1 MSGNE
6 PKCNEPKCNESKC
19 NDTQINTLIKLTKEL
34 KKQMQEQTELIKEL
48 KEENKTIREN
58 TAKMGN
64 HIDFINNTYEKLTK
78 SYLFRNIFA

>member
-6 PKCNEPKCNESKC
+6 SKCNEPKCN
-19 NDTQINTLIKLTKEL
+19 DTQLNTLINLTKEL
-34 KKQMQEQTELIKEL
+34 KKQMQEQMELIKEL

-58 TAKMGN
+58 TTKMGN